1 VMPPAV
7 DQSGSSWL
15 HPACEMQSAITSLTY
30 SVYENGQRLSAS
42 GAWPRDAVTG
52 VSVDTPGIMKGYEEV
67 LLTPKMNIK

>member
-1 VMPPAV
+1 MPPAV

-52 VSVDTPGIMKGYEEV
+52 ASGVSVDTPGIMKVYEEV
-67 LLTPKMNIK
+67 LLTP